1 MKLAFDDATE
11 AFRREFATWL
21 DEHAPDE
28 ATAMTARSQSSADVP
43 EWAREWQR
51 TLFDAGWLVPGNAP
65 EYGGRNAT
73 LIEQFVY
80 LEELS
85 RRRIYN
91 SYNPQGLS
99 IIVPS
104 ILAFG
109 TEEQKQRWAVPILR
123 AEITAA
129 LGMSEPDAGSDLAGL
144 RTRAVRDGDRFVI
157 NGQKVWTSGAHDADV
172 ILAFV
177 RTDPDAP
184 KHKGISVFV
193 VPTDSPGLTRRPFG
207 SFIEPDDLDFN
218 EVFFDDVSVPAENLI
233 GPLDEGW
240 RVATGSL
247 GHERA
252 MLWLSFAERLDH
264 EIHNGPRALA
274 EQGLLDDPL
283 TLDWFGDL
291 VIDTHALR
299 LLGYRTLAKA
309 RRGMEASE
317 QSILKLL
324 GSEAV
329 QRGSLHLLE
338 SLGPDGLDLTRPS
351 APLPPLHSEHYVA
364 SWFEIYLRSFAG
376 TIAGGTSQIQRN
388 IIAERVLGLP
398 R

>member
-1 MKLAFDDATE
+1 M
-11 AFRREFATWL
+11 
-21 DEHAPDE
+21 
-28 ATAMTARSQSSADVP
+28 
-43 EWAREWQR
+43 
-51 TLFDAGWLVPGNAP
+51 
-65 EYGGRNAT
+65 
-73 LIEQFVY
+73 
-80 LEELS
+80 
-85 RRRIYN
+85 
-91 SYNPQGLS
+91 
-99 IIVPS
+99 
-104 ILAFG
+104 
-109 TEEQKQRWAVPILR
+109 PILR

-144 RTRAVRDGDRFVI
+144 RTRAVRDGDRYVI

-177 RTDPDAP
+177 RTDPEAS
-184 KHKGISVFV
+184 KHRGISVFL

-233 GPLDEGW
+233 GPLDDGW

-252 MLWLSFAERLDH
+252 MLWLSFAERLDNVVAH
-264 EIHNGPRALA
+264 GPSWLA
-274 EQGLLDDPL
+274 EQGMADDPL

-291 VIDTHALR
+291 VIDTNALR

-309 RRGMEASE
+309 RRAMESSE

-329 QRGSLHLLE
+329 QRGSLHMLE
-338 SLGPDGLDLTRPS
+338 SLGPDGLDRTRPS
-351 APLPPLHSEHYVA
+351 APVAAPALRALRRQLVRPLPAELRRDDRRRHLSDPAQHHRRAGAGPPALNITRRGVGGRGPRHLEIELGALRQRALNVTRSRRASIVA
-364 SWFEIYLRSFAG
+364 MQS
-376 TIAGGTSQIQRN
+376 T
-388 IIAERVLGLP
+388 
-398 R
+398 

>member
-1 MKLAFDDATE
+1 MRLAFDDDTE
-11 AFRREFATWL
+11 AFRAEFSAWL
-21 DEHAPDE
+21 DEHTPDE
-28 ATAMTARSQSSADVP
+28 ATTTERSRSSADMP
-43 EWAREWQR
+43 AWARDWQR
-51 TLFDAGWLVPGNAP
+51 TLFEAGWLVPGNPP

-73 LIEQFVY
+73 LVEQFVA
-80 LEELS
+80 LEELG
-85 RRRIYN
+85 RRRIY
-91 SYNPQGLS
+91 SSFNPQGLG

-123 AEITAA
+123 GEITAA

-144 RTRAVRDGDRFVI
+144 RTRATREGEGFVV

-172 ILAFV
+172 ILTFV

-184 KHKGISVFV
+184 KHKGISVLLI
-193 VPTDSPGLTRRPFG
+193 PTDSPGLTRRPFG

-218 EVFFDDVSVPAENLI
+218 EVFFDDVAVPAENLI
-233 GPLDEGW
+233 GPLHDGW

-252 MLWLSFAERLDH
+252 MLWLSFAERLDLLVKYGGDALDADAAMD
-264 EIHNGPRALA
+264 GPLA
-274 EQGLLDDPL
+274 
-283 TLDWFGDL
+283 LDWYGDL
-291 VIDTHALR
+291 VIDAHALR

-309 RRGMEASE
+309 RKGVEGSE

-324 GSEAV
+324 GSEAI

-338 SLGPDGLDLTRPS
+338 AFGPDGLDRTKPS
-351 APLPPLHSEHYVA
+351 GPFHHLHSEHYDA
-364 SWFEIYLRSFAG
+364 SWFDLYLRSFAG

-388 IIAERVLGLP
+388 IVAERVLGLP

>member
-1 MKLAFDDATE
+1 MRLAFDDATE
-11 AFRREFATWL
+11 AFRREFSEWLEEHSPDAAATT
-21 DEHAPDE
+21 E
-28 ATAMTARSQSSADVP
+28 RSRSSADVP
-43 EWAREWQR
+43 AWARDWQR
-51 TLFDAGWLVPGNAP
+51 TMFDAGWLVPGNPP
-65 EYGGRNAT
+65 EYGGRNAS
-73 LIEQFVY
+73 LVEQFVA
-80 LEELS
+80 LEELG
-85 RRRIYN
+85 RRHIYS
-91 SYNPQGLS
+91 SYNPQGLG

-123 AEITAA
+123 AEITTA

-144 RTRAVRDGDRFVI
+144 RTRAVRDGDHFVL

-184 KHKGISVFV
+184 KHKGISVLL

-207 SFIEPDDLDFN
+207 SFMDPDDLDFN
-218 EVFFDDVSVPAENLI
+218 EVFFDDVSVPAENLV
-233 GPLDEGW
+233 GPLHGGW

-252 MLWLSFAERLDH
+252 MLWLGFAQRLDH
-264 EIHNGPRALA
+264 LLTYGGEALVDHGVA
-274 EQGLLDDPL
+274 DDPL
-283 TLDWFGDL
+283 TLDWYGDL
-291 VIDTHALR
+291 VIDSHALR
-299 LLGYRTLAKA
+299 LLGYRTLAQA
-309 RRGMEASE
+309 RRGVEGSE

-324 GSEAV
+324 GSEAA
-329 QRGSLHLLE
+329 QRGSLHFLE
-338 SLGPDGLDLTRPS
+338 AFGPDGLDRTQPS
-351 APLPPLHSEHYVA
+351 GPFHPLHYEAFDV
-364 SWFEIYLRSFAG
+364 SWFDLYLRSFAG

-388 IIAERVLGLP
+388 IVAERVLGLP

>member
-1 MKLAFDDATE
+1 MRLAFDDATE
-11 AFRREFATWL
+11 AFRREFDEWL

-28 ATAMTARSQSSADVP
+28 ATAAAERSGSSADIP
-43 EWAREWQR
+43 GWAREWQA
-51 TLFDAGWLVPGNAP
+51 TMFDAGWLVPGNPP
-65 EYGGRNAT
+65 EYGGRSAT
-73 LIEQFVY
+73 LIEQFVHQ
-80 LEELS
+80 EELH

-91 SYNPQGLS
+91 SFNPQGLG

-109 TEEQKQRWAVPILR
+109 TDEQKQRWAVPILR
-123 AEITAA
+123 GEITAA

-144 RTRAVRDGDRFVI
+144 RTRAELDGDDFVV

-184 KHKGISVFV
+184 KHKGISVLL
-193 VPTDSPGLTRRPFG
+193 VPTESPGLTRRPFG
-207 SFIEPDDLDFN
+207 SIIEPEDLDFN
-218 EVFFDDVSVPAENLI
+218 EVFFDDVRVPRENLL
-233 GPLDEGW
+233 GTLHDGW

-252 MLWLSFAERLDH
+252 MLWLSYAQRLDH
-264 EIHNGPRALA
+264 LVDHVPEALA
-274 EQGLLDDPL
+274 EHGALDDPVN
-283 TLDWFGDL
+283 LDWIGDL
-291 VIDTHALR
+291 VVDANALR

-309 RRGMEASE
+309 KKGIEATE

-324 GSEAV
+324 GSEAQ
-329 QRGSLHLLE
+329 QRASLQVLE
-338 SLGPDGLDLTRPS
+338 AMGPDALDRTRPTG
-351 APLPPLHSEHYVA
+351 PFHPLHSEHYDA
-364 SWFEIYLRSFAG
+364 SWFDLYVRTFAA